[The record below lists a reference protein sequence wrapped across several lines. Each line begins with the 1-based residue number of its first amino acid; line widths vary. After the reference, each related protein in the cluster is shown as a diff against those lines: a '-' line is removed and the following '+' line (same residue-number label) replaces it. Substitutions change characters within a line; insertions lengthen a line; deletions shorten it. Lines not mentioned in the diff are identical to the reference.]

1 MMSTVQSDIF
11 KTNSASSSI
20 KSAVETCNNVSK
32 PDKDESTTVSG
43 NNNAHSVID
52 DLISKN
58 QSVAEAIRT
67 ASDSIQKVGDEFHF
81 AKRRSTEAL
90 YEQQQQIQHG
100 IRKAEEEMIDLE
112 MRRNIEI
119 EMVTKEENKWKQ

>member
-1 MMSTVQSDIF
+1 MISTVQSDIF

-58 QSVAEAIRT
+58 QSVLKQYELRAIIYKKLVR
-67 ASDSIQKVGDEFHF
+67 
-81 AKRRSTEAL
+81 L
-90 YEQQQQIQHG
+90 
-100 IRKAEEEMIDLE
+100 L
-112 MRRNIEI
+112 
-119 EMVTKEENKWKQ
+119 TKLT

>member
-1 MMSTVQSDIF
+1 MSTVQSDIF

-43 NNNAHSVID
+43 NNNAVID

-58 QSVAEAIRT
+58 QSVAEAIRN
-67 ASDSIQKVGDEFHF
+67 ASDSIQKVGEEFNQ
-81 AKRRSTEAL
+81 TDV
-90 YEQQQQIQHG
+90 
-100 IRKAEEEMIDLE
+100 MIG
-112 MRRNIEI
+112 NEI
-119 EMVTKEENKWKQ
+119 GKN

>member
-32 PDKDESTTVSG
+32 LDKDESTTVSG

-67 ASDSIQKVGDEFHF
+67 ASDSIQKVGEEFNQ
-81 AKRRSTEAL
+81 TDV
-90 YEQQQQIQHG
+90 
-100 IRKAEEEMIDLE
+100 MIG
-112 MRRNIEI
+112 NEI
-119 EMVTKEENKWKQ
+119 GKN

>member
-52 DLISKN
+52 DLMS
-58 QSVAEAIRT
+58 
-67 ASDSIQKVGDEFHF
+67 
-81 AKRRSTEAL
+81 
-90 YEQQQQIQHG
+90 
-100 IRKAEEEMIDLE
+100 
-112 MRRNIEI
+112 
-119 EMVTKEENKWKQ
+119 

>member
-11 KTNSASSSI
+11 KTNSAPSSI

-32 PDKDESTTVSG
+32 SDKDESTTVSG

-67 ASDSIQKVGDEFHF
+67 ASDNIQKVG
-81 AKRRSTEAL
+81 EAFD
-90 YEQQQQIQHG
+90 QTDV
-100 IRKAEEEMIDLE
+100 MIG
-112 MRRNIEI
+112 NEI
-119 EMVTKEENKWKQ
+119 GKN

>member
-32 PDKDESTTVSG
+32 TDKDESTTVSG

-67 ASDSIQKVGDEFHF
+67 ASGNIQKVG
-81 AKRRSTEAL
+81 EAFD
-90 YEQQQQIQHG
+90 QTDV
-100 IRKAEEEMIDLE
+100 MIG
-112 MRRNIEI
+112 NEI
-119 EMVTKEENKWKQ
+119 GKN

>member
-11 KTNSASSSI
+11 KTNSASSYI

-67 ASDSIQKVGDEFHF
+67 ASDNIQKVG
-81 AKRRSTEAL
+81 EAFD
-90 YEQQQQIQHG
+90 QTDV
-100 IRKAEEEMIDLE
+100 MIG
-112 MRRNIEI
+112 NEI
-119 EMVTKEENKWKQ
+119 GKN

>member
-11 KTNSASSSI
+11 KTNNASSSI
-20 KSAVETCNNVSK
+20 KCAVETCNNVSK

-43 NNNAHSVID
+43 NNNAHNAID

-67 ASDSIQKVGDEFHF
+67 ASDNIQKVGEEFNQTDIMIGNEI
-81 AKRRSTEAL
+81 AK
-90 YEQQQQIQHG
+90 
-100 IRKAEEEMIDLE
+100 
-112 MRRNIEI
+112 N
-119 EMVTKEENKWKQ
+119 

>member
-1 MMSTVQSDIF
+1 MSTVQSDIF

-32 PDKDESTTVSG
+32 PGKDESTTVSG

-58 QSVAEAIRT
+58 QSVAEAIRN
-67 ASDSIQKVGDEFHF
+67 ASDSIQKVGEEFNQ
-81 AKRRSTEAL
+81 TDV
-90 YEQQQQIQHG
+90 
-100 IRKAEEEMIDLE
+100 MIG
-112 MRRNIEI
+112 NEI
-119 EMVTKEENKWKQ
+119 GKN

>member
-20 KSAVETCNNVSK
+20 KSAVETCNSVSK

-67 ASDSIQKVGDEFHF
+67 ASDSIQKVGEEFNQ
-81 AKRRSTEAL
+81 TDV
-90 YEQQQQIQHG
+90 
-100 IRKAEEEMIDLE
+100 MIG
-112 MRRNIEI
+112 NEI
-119 EMVTKEENKWKQ
+119 GKN

>member
-1 MMSTVQSDIF
+1 MSTVQSDIF

-32 PDKDESTTVSG
+32 PYKDESTTVSG

-58 QSVAEAIRT
+58 QSVAEAIRN
-67 ASDSIQKVGDEFHF
+67 ASDSIQKVGEEFNQ
-81 AKRRSTEAL
+81 TDV
-90 YEQQQQIQHG
+90 
-100 IRKAEEEMIDLE
+100 MIG
-112 MRRNIEI
+112 NEI
-119 EMVTKEENKWKQ
+119 GKN

>member
-52 DLISKN
+52 DLMSKN
-58 QSVAEAIRT
+58 QYIAE
-67 ASDSIQKVGDEFHF
+67 QCNY
-81 AKRRSTEAL
+81 KRSYKKLVRL
-90 YEQQQQIQHG
+90 
-100 IRKAEEEMIDLE
+100 L
-112 MRRNIEI
+112 
-119 EMVTKEENKWKQ
+119 TKLT

>member
-20 KSAVETCNNVSK
+20 KSAVETCNN
-32 PDKDESTTVSG
+32 
-43 NNNAHSVID
+43 AHSVID

-67 ASDSIQKVGDEFHF
+67 ASDNIQKVG
-81 AKRRSTEAL
+81 EAFD
-90 YEQQQQIQHG
+90 QTDV
-100 IRKAEEEMIDLE
+100 MIG
-112 MRRNIEI
+112 NEI
-119 EMVTKEENKWKQ
+119 GKN

>member
-1 MMSTVQSDIF
+1 MSTVQSDIF

-20 KSAVETCNNVSK
+20 KSAVEICNNVSK

-58 QSVAEAIRT
+58 QSVAEAIRN
-67 ASDSIQKVGDEFHF
+67 ASDSIQKVGEEFNQ
-81 AKRRSTEAL
+81 TDV
-90 YEQQQQIQHG
+90 
-100 IRKAEEEMIDLE
+100 MIG
-112 MRRNIEI
+112 NEI
-119 EMVTKEENKWKQ
+119 GKN

>member
-1 MMSTVQSDIF
+1 MSTVQSDIF

-32 PDKDESTTVSG
+32 SDKDESTTVSG

-52 DLISKN
+52 DLMSKN

-67 ASDSIQKVGDEFHF
+67 ASDNIQKVG
-81 AKRRSTEAL
+81 EAFD
-90 YEQQQQIQHG
+90 QTDV
-100 IRKAEEEMIDLE
+100 MIG
-112 MRRNIEI
+112 NEI
-119 EMVTKEENKWKQ
+119 GKN

>member
-20 KSAVETCNNVSK
+20 KSAVETCNVSK

-52 DLISKN
+52 DLMSKN

-67 ASDSIQKVGDEFHF
+67 ASDNIQKLV
-81 AKRRSTEAL
+81 RL
-90 YEQQQQIQHG
+90 
-100 IRKAEEEMIDLE
+100 L
-112 MRRNIEI
+112 
-119 EMVTKEENKWKQ
+119 TKLT

>member
-32 PDKDESTTVSG
+32 SDKDESTTVSG

-52 DLISKN
+52 DLMSKN

-67 ASDSIQKVGDEFHF
+67 ASDNIQKVG
-81 AKRRSTEAL
+81 EAFD
-90 YEQQQQIQHG
+90 QTDV
-100 IRKAEEEMIDLE
+100 MIG
-112 MRRNIEI
+112 NEI
-119 EMVTKEENKWKQ
+119 GKN

>member
-20 KSAVETCNNVSK
+20 KSAVETCNNVPK

-52 DLISKN
+52 DLMSKN

-67 ASDSIQKVGDEFHF
+67 ASDNIQKVG
-81 AKRRSTEAL
+81 EAFD
-90 YEQQQQIQHG
+90 QTDV
-100 IRKAEEEMIDLE
+100 MIG
-112 MRRNIEI
+112 NEI
-119 EMVTKEENKWKQ
+119 GKN

>member
-32 PDKDESTTVSG
+32 TDKDESTTVSG

-52 DLISKN
+52 DLMSKN

-67 ASDSIQKVGDEFHF
+67 ASDNIQKVG
-81 AKRRSTEAL
+81 EAFD
-90 YEQQQQIQHG
+90 QTDV
-100 IRKAEEEMIDLE
+100 MIG
-112 MRRNIEI
+112 NEI
-119 EMVTKEENKWKQ
+119 GKN

>member
-20 KSAVETCNNVSK
+20 KNAVETCNNVSK

-58 QSVAEAIRT
+58 QSVAEAIRN
-67 ASDSIQKVGDEFHF
+67 ASDSIQKVGEEFNQ
-81 AKRRSTEAL
+81 TDV
-90 YEQQQQIQHG
+90 
-100 IRKAEEEMIDLE
+100 MIG
-112 MRRNIEI
+112 NEI
-119 EMVTKEENKWKQ
+119 GKN

>member
-58 QSVAEAIRT
+58 QSVLKQYELRAIIYKKLVR
-67 ASDSIQKVGDEFHF
+67 
-81 AKRRSTEAL
+81 L
-90 YEQQQQIQHG
+90 
-100 IRKAEEEMIDLE
+100 L
-112 MRRNIEI
+112 
-119 EMVTKEENKWKQ
+119 TKLT

>member
-1 MMSTVQSDIF
+1 MSTVQSDIF

-20 KSAVETCNNVSK
+20 KSAVEKCNNVSK

-58 QSVAEAIRT
+58 QSVAEAIRN
-67 ASDSIQKVGDEFHF
+67 ASDSIQKVGEEFNQ
-81 AKRRSTEAL
+81 TDV
-90 YEQQQQIQHG
+90 
-100 IRKAEEEMIDLE
+100 MIG
-112 MRRNIEI
+112 NEI
-119 EMVTKEENKWKQ
+119 GKN

>member
-20 KSAVETCNNVSK
+20 KSAVETCNNVLK

-67 ASDSIQKVGDEFHF
+67 ASDSIQKVGEEFNQ
-81 AKRRSTEAL
+81 TDV
-90 YEQQQQIQHG
+90 
-100 IRKAEEEMIDLE
+100 MIG
-112 MRRNIEI
+112 NEI
-119 EMVTKEENKWKQ
+119 GKN

>member
-20 KSAVETCNNVSK
+20 KSAAETCNNVSK

-43 NNNAHSVID
+43 NENAHSVTD

-58 QSVAEAIRT
+58 QSVAEAIGT
-67 ASDSIQKVGDEFHF
+67 ASDNIQKVG
-81 AKRRSTEAL
+81 EAFD
-90 YEQQQQIQHG
+90 QTDV
-100 IRKAEEEMIDLE
+100 MIG
-112 MRRNIEI
+112 NEI
-119 EMVTKEENKWKQ
+119 GKN

>member
-20 KSAVETCNNVSK
+20 KSAVEACNNVSK

-67 ASDSIQKVGDEFHF
+67 ASDSIQKVGEEFNQ
-81 AKRRSTEAL
+81 TDV
-90 YEQQQQIQHG
+90 
-100 IRKAEEEMIDLE
+100 MIG
-112 MRRNIEI
+112 NEI
-119 EMVTKEENKWKQ
+119 GKN

>member
-43 NNNAHSVID
+43 NNNNAHSVID

-58 QSVAEAIRT
+58 QSVAEAIRN
-67 ASDSIQKVGDEFHF
+67 ASDSIQKVGEEFNQ
-81 AKRRSTEAL
+81 TDV
-90 YEQQQQIQHG
+90 
-100 IRKAEEEMIDLE
+100 MIG
-112 MRRNIEI
+112 NEI
-119 EMVTKEENKWKQ
+119 GKN

>member
-32 PDKDESTTVSG
+32 LDKDESTTVSG

-52 DLISKN
+52 DLMSKN

-67 ASDSIQKVGDEFHF
+67 ASDNIQKVG
-81 AKRRSTEAL
+81 EAFD
-90 YEQQQQIQHG
+90 QTDV
-100 IRKAEEEMIDLE
+100 MIG
-112 MRRNIEI
+112 NEI
-119 EMVTKEENKWKQ
+119 GKN